1 MIRKHKH
8 NIIPGLILLVFGLL
22 AIWWYF
28 WEKPRRDVKNE
39 ASVVISA
46 GDLFKAFSDDEQ
58 KANTLYLDKVIEVT
72 GKVSEVKNNQQGQ
85 QVVVLETTD
94 PIFGVSCTLKAADP
108 ALKSGSTTTLK
119 GFCSGFTSDVVLREC
134 VISNPK

>member
-39 ASVVISA
+39 ASLVISA
-46 GDLFKAFSDDEQ
+46 GDLFKAYSDDEQ
-58 KANTLYLDKVIEVT
+58 KANALYLDKVIEVT

-94 PIFGVSCTLKAADP
+94 PIFGVSCTLKTADP
-108 ALKSGSTTTLK
+108 ALKSGGTTTLK

-134 VISNPK
+134 VISQPK

>member
-8 NIIPGLILLVFGLL
+8 NIVPGIILLFFAGL

-39 ASVVISA
+39 AAVEIA
-46 GDLFKAFSDDEQ
+46 AADLFKAFSENEQ
-58 KANTLYLDKVIEVT
+58 KANGLYLDKVIEVT
-72 GKVSEVKNNQQGQ
+72 GKVTEVKNNQSGQ

-94 PIFGVSCTLKAADP
+94 PIFGVSCTLKTVDP
-108 ALKSGSTTTLK
+108 SLQAGAPVTLK
-119 GFCSGFTSDVVLREC
+119 GFCSGYLSDVVLREC
-134 VISNPK
+134 VNSKPK